1 MADGRRH
8 GVAGDDAG
16 SGTASNRRHT
26 GGRQRHDDQSASD
39 GRTRRGLLKTLG
51 AVGGGSL
58 VASAGVADRGRAAV
72 GTAPRSVVTSSHVLT
87 EEGADLDDWRVL
99 NEAFGQQSAYS
110 FAGDASLGIAARDL
124 DQRVAVYE
132 PDELADGRRLD
143 SFDVHWL
150 ETSASFGGGLRFFD
164 ADGNVVCGFATD
176 NPEWYVEHGAPNNQT
191 AVGRT
196 ETRYESWV
204 QTTLSFDWAA
214 GTFEI
219 TFTNTDDPDNEV
231 TETFD
236 LVTATNVAT
245 VEVQNFASTVSRKSG
260 WTGRDTSDYYE
271 FSMQMFFDAMRTTL
285 PRTDDADGDTDDE
298 DTDDE
303 SGVERIVRVNTD
315 GEEYQSGRV
324 VSPPAELTPG
334 STAELTISVDA
345 LIPDAR
351 DNIVYGAVGSG
362 DGDLYGLAQMP
373 GTGSGT
379 VTVDATI
386 PDDATGEAYW
396 TWVPAVTDSEA
407 REKARQSLSAKR
419 GDTLPASSGLS
430 NDGVIAYS
438 LGAVDGST
446 DGTDD
451 EESSEEESTDGPTLC
466 VETVSVGVE
475 SRTTAAVRLEGF
487 DPGFSGADVT
497 IRFPAVVRPT
507 GATAAEAFG
516 TTEASVDGQTAQLRV
531 ADLSDSFGP
540 DDDAFTLGE
549 ITLQGVAA
557 GRGRVEIVDQ
567 SVDSDAGEAVPVT
580 LAADCGDVTATEA
593 ACPTV
598 DGTTTTDS
606 DGDGRC
612 EDFNGNGRAD
622 FDDVTT
628 FFENVDAAAVDENPS
643 AFDFNG
649 NGRIDFDDIRALFDE
664 VS

>member
-8 GVAGDDAG
+8 GAAEDDAG
-16 SGTASNRRHT
+16 GGTASNRRHT

-58 VASAGVADRGRAAV
+58 VASAGAADSGRAAT
-72 GTAPRSVVTSSHVLT
+72 GTAPRSVVSSSHVLT
-87 EEGADLDDWRVL
+87 GTDLDDWRVL

-124 DQRVAVYE
+124 DQRIAVYE
-132 PDELADGRRLD
+132 PDQLADGRRLD

-150 ETSASFGGGLRFFD
+150 ETSGSFGGGLRLFD

-176 NPEWYVEHGAPNNQT
+176 NPQWHVEHGDPNNQT

-204 QTTLSFDWAA
+204 QTTVSFDWEA

-219 TFTNTDDPDNEV
+219 TFTNTDNSDNEV

-236 LVTATNVAT
+236 LVNATNVAT
-245 VEVQNFASTVSRKSG
+245 VEVQNFASTVSQKSG
-260 WTGRDTSDYYE
+260 WTGQDTSDYYE
-271 FSMQMFFDAMRTTL
+271 FSIEMFFDSMRTVL
-285 PRTDDADGDTDDE
+285 PQTDDGDE
-298 DTDDE
+298 DAEDGTDDE
-303 SGVERIVRVNTD
+303 SDVERIVRVNTD
-315 GEEYQSGRV
+315 GEKYQSGRV

-334 STAELTISVDA
+334 STAELTISVDT
-345 LIPDAR
+345 LIADAS

-362 DGDLYGLAQMP
+362 DGDLYGLTQMP

-386 PDDATGEAYW
+386 PTDTTGEVYW
-396 TWVPAVTDSEA
+396 TWVPATTDSEA
-407 REKARQSLSAKR
+407 REEARESLSAKR
-419 GDTLPASSGLS
+419 GDELPASSGFS

-438 LGAVDGST
+438 LGTVDGST
-446 DGTDD
+446 DDTED
-451 EESSEEESTDGPTLC
+451 EESDEDGSAGEPTLC

-475 SRTTAAVRLEGF
+475 SRATAEVRLEGF

-497 IRFPAVVRPT
+497 IRFPAVVRPI
-507 GATAAEAFG
+507 GATAVEAFD
-516 TTEASVDGQTAQLRV
+516 TTDASVDGQTAQLRV

-549 ITLQGVAA
+549 ITLQGVDT
-557 GRGRVEIVDQ
+557 GRGRVEITDQ

-580 LAADCGDVTATEA
+580 LASDCGDVTATA
-593 ACPTV
+593 GACPTV
-598 DGTTTTDS
+598 DGTTTTDP

-612 EDFNGNGRAD
+612 EDFNGNGRTD

-628 FFENVDAAAVDENPS
+628 FFENLDADAVEENPS
-643 AFDFNG
+643 AFDFND